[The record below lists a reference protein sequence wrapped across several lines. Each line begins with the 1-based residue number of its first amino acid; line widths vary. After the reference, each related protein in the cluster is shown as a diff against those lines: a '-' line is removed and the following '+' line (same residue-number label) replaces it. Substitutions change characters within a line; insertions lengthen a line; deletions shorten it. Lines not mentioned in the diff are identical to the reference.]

1 MLNTITIHLALI
13 AYNRLDYT
21 KLALRSILADPSED
35 FALTIW
41 DNASSDVTVDYLKNE
56 VSDPRIK
63 DIVLSKENVGQVEAI
78 NRIWSASDADLLG
91 KLDNDCIVTPG
102 WTRIFAQAHRDI
114 PQLGVLAMIT
124 GQAFIAVVGY
134 FLIVYYI
141 REIIQYHFKEQF
153 ADISPYLFSALL
165 TGMVVFSLSLL
176 PIRTPVIL
184 LAFQILVGIG
194 VCLLLSTIL
203 RLSAFLELHQILSRV
218 IMPKP

>member
-1 MLNTITIHLALI
+1 MNDAIIIPAH
-13 AYNRLDYT
+13 NRLEYT
-21 KLALRSILADPSED
+21 RKVIPRLLEDPQESIDLY
-35 FALTIW
+35 LW
-41 DNASSDVTVDYLKNE
+41 DNASTDETAEYLK
-56 VSDPRIK
+56 SLDDPRIK
-63 DIVLSKENVGQVEAI
+63 DVYISKTNEGQVGAM
-78 NRIWSASDADLLG
+78 NWAWSQTKADLVG
-91 KLDNDCIVTPG
+91 KLDNDCLPTPG

-114 PQLGVLAMIT
+114 LRRGVLAMIT

-134 FLIVYYI
+134 FLIVYYN
-141 REIIQYHFKEQF
+141 REVIQYHFKEQF
-153 ADISPYLFSALL
+153 ADISPCFFNALL
-165 TGMVVFSLSLL
+165 MGIAVFSLSLL